1 MYAYTLK
8 YWLNEYSPPQT
19 RPGLPYALAYK
30 LANSG
35 YYKAQVISP
44 KGSIEYEI
52 KHTI

>member
-1 MYAYTLK
+1 MYKLK

-19 RPGLPYALAYK
+19 RHALPYGLAYA

-35 YYKAQVISP
+35 YYKAQVVNGYGI
-44 KGSIEYEI
+44 IEYEI